1 MIEKIN
7 SLKSKTQN
15 KEVKALCEK
24 AVSNLNEGI
33 YRDIPSHAKVEID
46 NAIIKNLFEKLSAID
61 EVETQEWLNNSKRV
75 WSVKNLGVREAVN
88 TLTSSEAEDVNAL
101 KQTLD
106 FFREQLES
114 EPEVL
119 LYESFITAMQSF
131 SYLPKVGNAV
141 QAIKDRVD
149 NYEADVSITK
159 IMETM
164 KKTRSSYLLPIIEDL
179 VQNYLDNKT
188 EQTKSSLKEGLIKFS
203 YDPFIRDII
212 NLVAI
217 DATNL
222 QLEYANARCDI
233 EKVFSPV
240 LYLGENEAIF
250 SVRGSYY
257 IKKGNT
263 LSRLNKDSIK
273 RLDPE
278 FVTLCEAINSPDVVI
293 DGKSISVYK
302 GSDKAVITEKGV
314 TLNGQAF
321 TNEDYHNSA
330 KIAKWTGKGTL
341 LSLVEM
347 LRQNFN
353 EIAEVDFAKRV
364 FLKENREYSADV
376 FKLRDNISITTFDP
390 QMGKGIFYRNVNPIQ
405 AKKLMMEHLR
415 FDMSGTFRDLLPA
428 EEKINEEIE
437 ETKKEYAACIT
448 DLEKRI
454 YEFKSAP
461 FQSKSVP
468 AVIEALEE
476 ELADVKEE
484 YKDYLNLVESHIRIP
499 KGDISEAKLTLDIE
513 GPLNIEVNGQKY
525 TVPIPA
531 EAGGG
536 EGEVS
541 SDEFGSEV
549 GGDEIAGEPA
559 SAITFDDSDT
569 ELLGDSPSI
578 QADEV
583 TLGSDQVE
591 ADADAA
597 EAEAELGAEEEPA
610 EGAEGSEGGDE
621 LGAGEEG
628 GEGEIK
634 IGDEEELDLGLG
646 DEEGA
651 EEEEGGE
658 EEEAEKE
665 EEEGEKVEDST
676 SNSKPKEL
684 KKKVYLK
691 KKKVNESLNEH
702 HIGDKKGQV
711 NFILKNK
718 KNCKHTKEDLLK
730 MDAKKIEKMYKD
742 LEKEMGITK

>member
-88 TLTSSEAEDVNAL
+88 TLTSSEAVMNGTL

-263 LSRLNKDSIK
+263 L
-273 RLDPE
+273 
-278 FVTLCEAINSPDVVI
+278 
-293 DGKSISVYK
+293 
-302 GSDKAVITEKGV
+302 
-314 TLNGQAF
+314 
-321 TNEDYHNSA
+321 
-330 KIAKWTGKGTL
+330 
-341 LSLVEM
+341 
-347 LRQNFN
+347 
-353 EIAEVDFAKRV
+353 
-364 FLKENREYSADV
+364 
-376 FKLRDNISITTFDP
+376 
-390 QMGKGIFYRNVNPIQ
+390 
-405 AKKLMMEHLR
+405 
-415 FDMSGTFRDLLPA
+415 
-428 EEKINEEIE
+428 
-437 ETKKEYAACIT
+437 
-448 DLEKRI
+448 
-454 YEFKSAP
+454 
-461 FQSKSVP
+461 
-468 AVIEALEE
+468 
-476 ELADVKEE
+476 
-484 YKDYLNLVESHIRIP
+484 
-499 KGDISEAKLTLDIE
+499 
-513 GPLNIEVNGQKY
+513 
-525 TVPIPA
+525 
-531 EAGGG
+531 
-536 EGEVS
+536 
-541 SDEFGSEV
+541 
-549 GGDEIAGEPA
+549 
-559 SAITFDDSDT
+559 
-569 ELLGDSPSI
+569 
-578 QADEV
+578 
-583 TLGSDQVE
+583 
-591 ADADAA
+591 
-597 EAEAELGAEEEPA
+597 
-610 EGAEGSEGGDE
+610 
-621 LGAGEEG
+621 
-628 GEGEIK
+628 
-634 IGDEEELDLGLG
+634 
-646 DEEGA
+646 
-651 EEEEGGE
+651 
-658 EEEAEKE
+658 
-665 EEEGEKVEDST
+665 
-676 SNSKPKEL
+676 
-684 KKKVYLK
+684 
-691 KKKVNESLNEH
+691 
-702 HIGDKKGQV
+702 
-711 NFILKNK
+711 
-718 KNCKHTKEDLLK
+718 
-730 MDAKKIEKMYKD
+730 
-742 LEKEMGITK
+742 

>member
-88 TLTSSEAEDVNAL
+88 TLTSSEAVMNGTL

-353 EIAEVDFAKRV
+353 EIAEVD
-364 FLKENREYSADV
+364 
-376 FKLRDNISITTFDP
+376 
-390 QMGKGIFYRNVNPIQ
+390 
-405 AKKLMMEHLR
+405 
-415 FDMSGTFRDLLPA
+415 
-428 EEKINEEIE
+428 
-437 ETKKEYAACIT
+437 
-448 DLEKRI
+448 
-454 YEFKSAP
+454 
-461 FQSKSVP
+461 
-468 AVIEALEE
+468 
-476 ELADVKEE
+476 
-484 YKDYLNLVESHIRIP
+484 
-499 KGDISEAKLTLDIE
+499 
-513 GPLNIEVNGQKY
+513 
-525 TVPIPA
+525 
-531 EAGGG
+531 
-536 EGEVS
+536 
-541 SDEFGSEV
+541 
-549 GGDEIAGEPA
+549 
-559 SAITFDDSDT
+559 
-569 ELLGDSPSI
+569 
-578 QADEV
+578 
-583 TLGSDQVE
+583 
-591 ADADAA
+591 
-597 EAEAELGAEEEPA
+597 
-610 EGAEGSEGGDE
+610 
-621 LGAGEEG
+621 
-628 GEGEIK
+628 
-634 IGDEEELDLGLG
+634 
-646 DEEGA
+646 
-651 EEEEGGE
+651 
-658 EEEAEKE
+658 
-665 EEEGEKVEDST
+665 
-676 SNSKPKEL
+676 
-684 KKKVYLK
+684 
-691 KKKVNESLNEH
+691 
-702 HIGDKKGQV
+702 
-711 NFILKNK
+711 
-718 KNCKHTKEDLLK
+718 
-730 MDAKKIEKMYKD
+730 
-742 LEKEMGITK
+742 